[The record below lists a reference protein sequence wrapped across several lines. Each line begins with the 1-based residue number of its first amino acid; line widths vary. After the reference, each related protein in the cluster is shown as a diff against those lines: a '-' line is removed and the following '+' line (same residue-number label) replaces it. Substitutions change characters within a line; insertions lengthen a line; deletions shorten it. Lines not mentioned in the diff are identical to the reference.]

1 MPAVAEQREMEVRRA
16 AGDRARPVRVLH
28 VIPALQMGG
37 AERMLADL
45 FRRLDESPD
54 VELQL
59 CVLREPTY
67 LYPGFAPRNGVRVVP
82 FRSTWRS
89 VGSVRRCVRE
99 LGGLIDEFDPDVL
112 HTHLWI
118 AHYLGGLAAV
128 GRATPHVAHIHNT
141 WDWMASARPGFRLR
155 KWVLRRV
162 LQRSGAEF
170 IACADAAGDYYRRHL
185 RLEDAAMTTIP
196 YGIDVGVFDP
206 GEEERRTDS
215 QSVPRGG
222 SVERPGRTD
231 WKSVLRI
238 GTAGRFVPE
247 KGHGDLLRAVAE
259 LKREGVACWLSIAG
273 QGPLEGEYRRTVRE
287 LGLEEEV
294 TFAGLVDDMAEYYRS
309 LDVYVQPSWSAE
321 GLPLS
326 ILEAMSSAC
335 CVVAAD
341 VAGAREAVR
350 DGETGLLVRS
360 RDVGGLA
367 EALRRACAD
376 EELRLRLGRAARRE
390 VEERFSAEGMCAR
403 VLELYG
409 RLVKR

>member
-1 MPAVAEQREMEVRRA
+1 MPAVAEQRALEVRRA
-16 AGDRARPVRVLH
+16 AGKGARPVRVLH

-45 FRRLDESPD
+45 FRTLDDSPG

-59 CVLREPTY
+59 CALREPTY
-67 LYPGFAPRNGVRVVP
+67 LYRGFAPRNGVRVVP

-89 VGSVRRCVRE
+89 VGAVRRCVRE
-99 LGGLIDEFDPDVL
+99 LGGLIDEFEPDVL
-112 HTHLWI
+112 HTHLWL
-118 AHYLGGLAAV
+118 AHYLVGLAAA
-128 GRATPHVAHIHNT
+128 GLGTPHLAHIHNT

-155 KWVLRRV
+155 KWVFRRV

-170 IACADAAGDYYRRHL
+170 IACSDAAGVYYRQHL

-196 YGIDVGVFDP
+196 YGINAEVFRAEGP
-206 GEEERRTDS
+206 ERRADF
-215 QSVPRGG
+215 QSAPREMGD
-222 SVERPGRTD
+222 VEHGRTD
-231 WKSVLRI
+231 WQSVLRI

-259 LKREGVACWLSIAG
+259 LKREGVACRLSLAG
-273 QGPLEGEYRRTVRE
+273 QGPMEGEYRRTVRE

-294 TFAGLVDDMAEYYRS
+294 EFAGLVEDMAAYYRS

-367 EALRRACAD
+367 AALRRACAD
-376 EELRLRLGRAARRE
+376 EKLRLRLGRAARRE
-390 VEERFSAEGMCAR
+390 VEERFSAEGMCTR
-403 VLELYG
+403 VMELYG